1 MAIRL
6 AKEMEEEKQKQTA
19 ELEMKNWT
27 IKEEYEDDFL
37 KNISC

>member
-6 AKEMEEEKQKQTA
+6 AKEMEEEKQKENA

-27 IKEEYEDDFL
+27 IKDEEEDDFL
-37 KNISC
+37 RNISC